1 MPIRRPNCRV
11 RRCNAPILSFETGR
25 QAELAEGEP
34 SLVVDVEGYEGPL
47 DLLLALAR
55 QQKVDLAKISILA
68 LADQYLQFIE
78 AARKIRLELAA
89 DYLVMAA
96 WLAYLKS
103 RLLLPEPPTPDGPS
117 AEEMAT
123 SLANR
128 LRRLEAIR
136 EAANRLMNRPQL
148 QRDIF
153 PRGEPEA
160 IAEVRRQKYTATLFD
175 LLTAYA
181 AQRQQ
186 RVLASVHL
194 AKRTVWSLAE
204 ARASLER
211 MVGMAED
218 WSCLDEYLI
227 SYLVDPS
234 QRATVFASSF
244 AAALELVREGAM
256 ELNQKEAFAPLYF
269 RKRPLQPSGAMTAP
283 DLMPE

>member
-1 MPIRRPNCRV
+1 MT
-11 RRCNAPILSFETGR
+11 AEILSFETGR
-25 QAELAEGEP
+25 PAELAESDP
-34 SLVVDVEGYEGPL
+34 ALVVDVEGYEGPL

-78 AARKIRLELAA
+78 AARRIRLELAA

-103 RLLLPEPPTPDGPS
+103 RLLLPEPPQPDGPS

-123 SLANR
+123 ALANR

-153 PRGEPEA
+153 ARGAPET
-160 IAEVRRQKYTATLFD
+160 IAEVCHQKFTATLFD
-175 LLTAYA
+175 LLSAYA
-181 AQRQQ
+181 VQRQQ
-186 RVLASVHL
+186 GVLASVHL

-204 ARASLER
+204 ARAALER
-211 MVGMAED
+211 LVGATEE
-218 WSCLDEYLI
+218 WSCLDQYLL
-227 SYLVDPS
+227 SYVVDPS

-244 AAALELVREGAM
+244 AAALELVREGDM

-269 RKRPLQPSGAMTAP
+269 RKRMSPPSGAATAP
-283 DLMPE
+283 DLTAE

>member
-1 MPIRRPNCRV
+1 MT
-11 RRCNAPILSFETGR
+11 AEILSFETGR
-25 QAELAEGEP
+25 PAELSDSEP
-34 SLVVDVEGYEGPL
+34 ALVVDVEGYEGPL

-68 LADQYLQFIE
+68 LADQYLHFIE

-96 WLAYLKS
+96 WLAFLKS
-103 RLLLPEPPTPDGPS
+103 RLLLPEPPTAEGPS

-123 SLANR
+123 ALANR

-148 QRDIF
+148 LRDIF
-153 PRGEPEA
+153 PRGEPEQ
-160 IAEVRRQKYTATLFD
+160 IAEVRHPKYTATLYD

-181 AQRQQ
+181 AQRQS

-194 AKRTVWSLAE
+194 ARRTVWSLAE

-211 MVGMAED
+211 LIGLPESED
-218 WSCLDEYLI
+218 WGCLDDYLLR
-227 SYLVDPS
+227 YVAEPS

-244 AAALELVREGAM
+244 AAALELVREGEL
-256 ELNQKEAFAPLYF
+256 ELNQKQAFAPIYF
-269 RKRPLQPSGAMTAP
+269 RKRPPQPPAAAP
-283 DLMPE
+283 AGDVTVE

>member
-1 MPIRRPNCRV
+1 MT
-11 RRCNAPILSFETGR
+11 AEILSFETGR
-25 QAELAEGEP
+25 PTELADHEP

-68 LADQYLQFIE
+68 LADQYLVFIE

-96 WLAYLKS
+96 WLAFLKS
-103 RLLLPEPPTPDGPS
+103 RLLLPEPPTADGPS

-123 SLANR
+123 ALANR

-136 EAANRLMNRPQL
+136 EPSNQLMNRPQL

-153 PRGEPEA
+153 PRGNPES
-160 IAEVRRQKYTATLFD
+160 IAEIRHPRYTATLYD
-175 LLTAYA
+175 LLTAYST
-181 AQRQQ
+181 QRQQ

-194 AKRTVWSLAE
+194 TKRSVWSLAE

-211 MVGMAED
+211 LIGLAED
-218 WSCLDEYLI
+218 WSCLDELLMQYVV
-227 SYLVDPS
+227 VDPS
-234 QRATVFASSF
+234 QRAT
-244 AAALELVREGAM
+244 
-256 ELNQKEAFAPLYF
+256 
-269 RKRPLQPSGAMTAP
+269 
-283 DLMPE
+283 

>member
-1 MPIRRPNCRV
+1 MT
-11 RRCNAPILSFETGR
+11 AEILSFETGR
-25 QAELAEGEP
+25 PAELAEGEQE
-34 SLVVDVEGYEGPL
+34 LVVDVGGYEGPL

-55 QQKVDLAKISILA
+55 QQKVDLSKISILA

-123 SLANR
+123 ALANR

-136 EAANRLMNRPQL
+136 EASNRLMNRPQL

-153 PRGEPEA
+153 PRGNPER
-160 IAEVRRQKYTATLFD
+160 IAEIRHPKYTATLFD

-181 AQRQQ
+181 TQRQQ

-194 AKRTVWSLAE
+194 TRRTVWSLSE

-211 MVGMAED
+211 LIGLAED
-218 WSCLDEYLI
+218 WSCLDEYLM
-227 SYLVDPS
+227 SYVVEPS

-244 AAALELVREGAM
+244 AAALELVREGEM
-256 ELNQKEAFAPLYF
+256 ELNQKEAFAPLFF
-269 RKRPLQPSGAMTAP
+269 RKRPPQAQGPTPGAIPAP
-283 DLMPE
+283 DL

>member
-1 MPIRRPNCRV
+1 MT
-11 RRCNAPILSFETGR
+11 AEILSFETGR
-25 QAELAEGEP
+25 PAEIAEGEP
-34 SLVVDVEGYEGPL
+34 ALVVDVGGYEGPL
-47 DLLLALAR
+47 DLLLTLAR
-55 QQKVDLAKISILA
+55 QQKVDLSKISILA
-68 LADQYLQFIE
+68 LADQYLAFIE
-78 AARKIRLELAA
+78 AARKIRLELAG

-103 RLLLPEPPTPDGPS
+103 RLLLPEPPSPDGPS

-123 SLANR
+123 ALANR

-136 EAANRLMNRPQL
+136 EAANRLMNRPQF

-153 PRGEPEA
+153 PRGAPES
-160 IAEVRRQKYTATLFD
+160 IAEIRHPRYTATLYD
-175 LLTAYA
+175 LLTAYS

-194 AKRTVWSLAE
+194 AKRSVWSLSE

-211 MVGMAED
+211 LVGMTED
-218 WSCLDEYLI
+218 WGCLDELLMQYV
-227 SYLVDPS
+227 VDPS

-244 AAALELVREGAM
+244 ASALELVREGQM

-269 RKRPLQPSGAMTAP
+269 RKRPPQEANPTQEVP
-283 DLMPE
+283 VE

>member
-1 MPIRRPNCRV
+1 MT
-11 RRCNAPILSFETGR
+11 AEILSFETGR
-25 QAELAEGEP
+25 PAELSDSEP
-34 SLVVDVEGYEGPL
+34 ALVVDVEGYEGPL

-96 WLAYLKS
+96 WLAFLKS
-103 RLLLPEPPTPDGPS
+103 RLLLPEPPTAEGPS

-123 SLANR
+123 ALANR

-148 QRDIF
+148 LRDIF
-153 PRGEPEA
+153 PRGEPEQ
-160 IAEVRRQKYTATLFD
+160 IAEVRHPKYTATLYD

-181 AQRQQ
+181 AQRQS

-194 AKRTVWSLAE
+194 ARRTVWSLAE

-211 MVGMAED
+211 LIGLPESED
-218 WSCLDEYLI
+218 WGCLDD
-227 SYLVDPS
+227 YLVRYVAEPS

-244 AAALELVREGAM
+244 AAALELVREGEL
-256 ELNQKEAFAPLYF
+256 ELNQKQAFAPIYF
-269 RKRPLQPSGAMTAP
+269 RKRPPHPPAAAP
-283 DLMPE
+283 DVTVE